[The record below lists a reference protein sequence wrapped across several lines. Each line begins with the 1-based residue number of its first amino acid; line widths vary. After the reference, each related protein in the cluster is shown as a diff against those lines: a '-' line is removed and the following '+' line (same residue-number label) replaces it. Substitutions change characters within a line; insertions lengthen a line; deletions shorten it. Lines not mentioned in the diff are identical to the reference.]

1 MSEHD
6 VISLVANCT
15 IPWRSLDSCS
25 VRKLSKRENCE
36 RVLDGK
42 DLMLKCFNCQ
52 KEECD
57 NCHDMQHS
65 DKRMIRMREAKET
78 FLLYYSTG
86 FNRSQICKVM
96 RISVGTYNRYL
107 RIFVLGKDK

>member
-15 IPWRSLDSCS
+15 IPWRSLDAC
-25 VRKLSKRENCE
+25 KKYKNPKGLGGEHI
-36 RVLDGK
+36 LDGK
-42 DLMLKCFNCQ
+42 GLMMKCFNCQ

-57 NCHDMQHS
+57 NCHDPQHS
-65 DKRMIRMREAKET
+65 DKRMIRMRETKET

-86 FNRSQICKVM
+86 FDRSQICKVM